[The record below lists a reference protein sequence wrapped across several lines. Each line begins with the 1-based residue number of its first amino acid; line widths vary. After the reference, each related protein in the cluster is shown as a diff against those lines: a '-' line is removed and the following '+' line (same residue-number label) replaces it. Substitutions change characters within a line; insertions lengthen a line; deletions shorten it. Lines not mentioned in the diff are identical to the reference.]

1 MVSLR
6 THISTWKKTL
16 DPAAPS
22 PASWCCGPP
31 GWGWLR
37 CTENRVEVWGAWSD
51 RRYSPGAVTGRRLQG
66 RAAAEGKLRWQTALG
81 GVTLCLVLFNDT
93 SAGLLGA
100 FSGILWNSC
109 EFAWG
114 TYRGEFSKILMSEGI
129 THPRISE
136 NVLWLHKWPP
146 ISFWLRLLGITLLG
160 FQVTGVG
167 GGHCHRQWSN

>member
-1 MVSLR
+1 MEK
-6 THISTWKKTL
+6 STWPCCTL
-16 DPAAPS
+16 SCFLMLWAPRVTLIEPHREQNRGMRS
-22 PASWCCGPP
+22 VESQEIQPRSCDGP
-31 GWGWLR
+31 
-37 CTENRVEVWGAWSD
+37 
-51 RRYSPGAVTGRRLQG
+51 VTAGQG
-66 RAAAEGKLRWQTALG
+66 RSWGEIEVTDSPG
-81 GVTLCLVLFNDT
+81 GVTLCLVLFNDM

-146 ISFWLRLLGITLLG
+146 ISFWLRLLGIVLLG